1 MEENPIRWFE
11 IYVQDTQRAKTF
23 YETVLG
29 TKLEK
34 LDGPGP
40 GIQEMWQ
47 FPSKQGAAGA
57 TGALAKMENGPSG
70 GSGVIIYFGC
80 NDCATEAQRVP
91 KAGGKIMKDKFSIGK
106 YGFIALVT
114 DTEGNTIGLHSMK

>member
-1 MEENPIRWFE
+1 MNENPIRWFE
-11 IYVQDTQRAKTF
+11 IYVQDAQRAKKF
-23 YETVLG
+23 YESVLG
-29 TKLEK
+29 IKLEK

-57 TGALAKMENGPSG
+57 TGALAKMENGPSNG
-70 GSGVIIYFGC
+70 NSVIIYFGC
-80 NDCATEAQRVP
+80 DDCAVETQRVP

-106 YGFIALVT
+106 HGFIALVT
-114 DTEGNTIGLHSMK
+114 DTEGNTIGFHSMK